1 MRKKDKTLIWPAY
14 FDSNR
19 TRKMGRRVSKDIC
32 VRSPK
37 IDEIVNVVSKL
48 GYQCELNPEV
58 SYPKKPWIRTGLLL
72 IEKKYS
78 KEQLIN
84 KIAVNLVKNRAKS
97 LNDKKRK
104 S

>member
-1 MRKKDKTLIWPAY
+1 MRKKDKTIIWPAY

-19 TRKMGRRVSKDIC
+19 TRKMGRRVSKDLC

-37 IDEIVNVVSKL
+37 MDEIVTVISKL
-48 GYQCELNPEV
+48 GFQCELNPEV
-58 SYPKKPWIRTGLLL
+58 SYPKKPWVRTGLLL

-84 KIAVNLVKNRAKS
+84 KIALNLVKNRAK
-97 LNDKKRK
+97 DKKRK